1 MSCYNSMGLRFWR
14 KLLWVPQ
21 TEGSSGVRCS
31 AAPTG
36 ALTRKYAAR
45 SVRRALTRKD
55 KSRPQLSG
63 SETTNN

>member
-21 TEGSSGVRCS
+21 KEGSSGVRCS

-36 ALTRKYAAR
+36 ALTLCGPFGQ
-45 SVRRALTRKD
+45 RALTRKD

>member
-45 SVRRALTRKD
+45 SVSGRSQRKD
-55 KSRPQLSG
+55 KSRPQFSG
-63 SETTNN
+63 PETTNN